1 MFYKKL
7 QNDTIAL
14 FQFISIELNNRQASW
29 WVMNWLLMVEWQG
42 LKLSKRWGMICI
54 ASAQILVY
62 SYLEPN

>member
-29 WVMNWLLMVEWQG
+29 WVMNWLLMVEWRS
-42 LKLSKRWGMICI
+42 LKSLKGWGMICV
-54 ASAQILVY
+54 ASARILVY
-62 SYLEPN
+62 SFLEPS